1 MIALGQCLAEIGR
14 TPPEER
20 PSWTTFDLV
29 DQIVKGQGEVGIADW
44 VVDSSPPMTPWE
56 SLAEILA
63 IMIWSTSDNGR
74 GIVRDAERWLAL
86 GVDERRVFVALN
98 LDVYPFRDPS
108 EMESVLARVASA
120 FPRQAELCVSMVA
133 SRRGLMEQDGG
144 GQSAAAP
151 QLHSRD
157 NERSEPVSE
166 ARSKERV
173 TSLDAMQT

>member
-1 MIALGQCLAEIGR
+1 MGEFDVLPDKVNTLGQCLAEIGR

-56 SLAEILA
+56 SVAEILA

-144 GQSAAAP
+144 GQPAS
-151 QLHSRD
+151 
-157 NERSEPVSE
+157 RSETASE
-166 ARSKERV
+166 GGYKPQS
-173 TSLDAMQT
+173 DAEVRLR